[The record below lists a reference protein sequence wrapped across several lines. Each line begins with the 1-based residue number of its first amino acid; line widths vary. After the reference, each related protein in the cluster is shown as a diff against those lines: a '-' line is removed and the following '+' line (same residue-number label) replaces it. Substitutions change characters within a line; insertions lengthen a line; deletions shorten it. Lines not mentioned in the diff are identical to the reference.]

1 MGSAVVV
8 LNTLPLF
15 LAGAIVLASRLDVA
29 LFFTSGV
36 SGQVLISLR
45 IDGFGWFEIPM
56 RSLTFERML
65 GAVLMIDGGLLIQR
79 GSEGEGVP

>member
-1 MGSAVVV
+1 M

-36 SGQVLISLR
+36 SGQILISLR
-45 IDGFGWFEIPM
+45 IDRFDWFEIPM
-56 RSLTFERML
+56 
-65 GAVLMIDGGLLIQR
+65 
-79 GSEGEGVP
+79 PP

>member
-1 MGSAVVV
+1 VV

-29 LFFTSGV
+29 LFFTGVV
-36 SGQVLISLR
+36 SGQILISLR
-45 IDGFGWFEIPM
+45 IDRFGWFEIPM

-65 GAVLMIDGGLLIQR
+65 GAFPDDRR
-79 GSEGEGVP
+79 GTADSARERRGRVP

>member
-29 LFFTSGV
+29 LFFTGVV
-36 SGQVLISLR
+36 SGQILISLR
-45 IDGFGWFEIPM
+45 IDCLGWFEIPM

-65 GAVLMIDGGLLIQR
+65 GAVLMIGGEAKGKGFRSLA
-79 GSEGEGVP
+79 GD